1 MLDSESLN
9 ALAERLSPGAVLT
22 DPDLLESYRQDWSFD
37 PESGTPAVV
46 VRAADT
52 ADVQEVLRF
61 AVDHGVPV
69 VPRGAGTS
77 VVGGS
82 TAIDGA
88 ITLSLERMTTIS
100 VDRESRTA
108 VVEPGAATADV
119 KGAAADVGLFYPPDP
134 SSLEICSIGGNVAT
148 NAGGPC
154 CAKYGVTSDYVLGL
168 TVVLADGSAVELGG
182 TRVKDSPGLALTKLF
197 VGSEGTLGVITS
209 VTLRLVPRPASPH
222 TLVAYFPHMSDA
234 AAAAQDIAAALSP
247 SQLEIMDSAAIGL
260 AEDFLRM
267 DLDRTAGALLIA
279 RSDAGLGAPGEID
292 TMQKACKSH
301 GAADVF
307 ATDDEFE
314 GEVFDRPRH
323 AIYEA
328 LEQVGALISDD
339 VAVPLR
345 HLGELT
351 DGLAAIAERHG
362 TTIVSC
368 THAADELTH
377 PVLGYPHG
385 DDAAAVAAAAAR
397 SEIHELVVA
406 LGGTVPT
413 EYGIGRHKRAA
424 LAAAL
429 SPELLALNRRIKH
442 AVDPTGILNPKV
454 LVSALGETGG
464 RAG

>member
-61 AVDHGVPV
+61 AVYHGVPV

-119 KGAAADVGLFYPPDP
+119 KEAAADAGLFYPPDP
-134 SSLEICSIGGNVAT
+134 SSFEICSIGGNVAT

-209 VTLRLVPRPASPH
+209 VPFVSFPDRRPPTRWWRTFRTCPTLPPPHRTSRPPSARPNSRSWTVPRSVSP
-222 TLVAYFPHMSDA
+222 
-234 AAAAQDIAAALSP
+234 
-247 SQLEIMDSAAIGL
+247 
-260 AEDFLRM
+260 
-267 DLDRTAGALLIA
+267 RTSSGWT
-279 RSDAGLGAPGEID
+279 S
-292 TMQKACKSH
+292 
-301 GAADVF
+301 
-307 ATDDEFE
+307 
-314 GEVFDRPRH
+314 
-323 AIYEA
+323 
-328 LEQVGALISDD
+328 
-339 VAVPLR
+339 
-345 HLGELT
+345 
-351 DGLAAIAERHG
+351 
-362 TTIVSC
+362 
-368 THAADELTH
+368 
-377 PVLGYPHG
+377 
-385 DDAAAVAAAAAR
+385 
-397 SEIHELVVA
+397 
-406 LGGTVPT
+406 
-413 EYGIGRHKRAA
+413 IGRPA
-424 LAAAL
+424 LC
-429 SPELLALNRRIKH
+429 
-442 AVDPTGILNPKV
+442 
-454 LVSALGETGG
+454 
-464 RAG
+464 

>member
-9 ALAERLSPGAVLT
+9 SLAQRLSSGAVLT

-37 PESGTPAVV
+37 PEAGTPAMV

-82 TAIDGA
+82 TAVDGA
-88 ITLSLERMTTIS
+88 ITLSLERMTAIT

-108 VVEPGAATADV
+108 VVQPGAATADV
-119 KGAAADVGLFYPPDP
+119 KAAAAEAGLFYPPDP
-134 SSLEICSIGGNVAT
+134 SSFEICSIGGNVAT

-154 CAKYGVTSDYVLGL
+154 CAKYGVTGDYVLGM

-222 TLVAYFPHMSDA
+222 TLVAYFPHVSDA
-234 AAAAQDIAAALSP
+234 AAAARDIVATLRP
-247 SQLEIMDSAAIGL
+247 SQLEIMDGAAVGL

-279 RSDAGLGAPGEID
+279 RSDAGLGARGEID
-292 TMQKACKSH
+292 AMQKACESSS
-301 GAADVF
+301 ATDVF
-307 ATDDEFE
+307 STDDAFE
-314 GEVFDRPRH
+314 GELFDRPRH

-328 LEQVGALISDD
+328 LEKVGALISDD

-345 HLGELT
+345 RLAELT
-351 DGLAAIAERHG
+351 DGLAAIAQRRG

-377 PVLGYPHG
+377 PVLGYPLG
-385 DDAAAVAAAAAR
+385 DDAAAAAAAAAS
-397 SEIHELVVA
+397 SEIHELVRR
-406 LGGTVPT
+406 LGGTVPA
-413 EYGIGRHKRAA
+413 EYGIGRQKRTA

-429 SPELLALNRRIKH
+429 SPDLLALNRRIKN
-442 AVDPTGILNPKV
+442 AVDPTGILNPEV
-454 LVSALGETGG
+454 LIPPLDEPDSRVE
-464 RAG
+464 